1 MAPALAAHES
11 VVVED
16 VMICPTVGDVFVNAA
31 GGRMTVNDLIVL
43 LSAYVVPEVLIAR
56 TCQYIVPLV
65 RPVMPAVVAVVL
77 CQVISV
83 HACWVMAEQY
93 S

>member
-1 MAPALAAHES
+1 MAPVLAAHES
-11 VVVED
+11 VVVGD
-16 VMICPTVGDVFVNAA
+16 VMICPFVGDVFINAA
-31 GGRMTVNDLIVL
+31 GGRLTVNDLIA
-43 LSAYVVPEVLIAR
+43 SAYVVPEVLIAR

-83 HACWVMAEQY
+83 HACWVMA
-93 S
+93 